1 MTDQEYIK
9 ELELQVRVK
18 DRLINTLKELAI
30 KQKQTIDE
38 LRDRIASLTPDITA

>member
-30 KQKQTIDE
+30 KQKQTID
-38 LRDRIASLTPDITA
+38 DKG

>member
-38 LRDRIASLTPDITA
+38 LRDRIASLTPTVTA